1 MSHVYITR
9 RATARRE
16 RRYVVRYRWGGRSF
30 RLVHL
35 GSKRTE
41 REARVLRDWAAGELA
56 AGRDPRKEL
65 RRLQQVSA
73 QRSTVTVDAWFRRW
87 IDSRI
92 DVEEKTKKLDTNAA
106 NRFKPLIG
114 DVEVSELALADVQE
128 AVAKLADELEATTV
142 RKYLSSLRLALDFA
156 GLDRSPARDR
166 RLRVPKAVRVERDPP
181 SGADVLAILERVH
194 ERLRLALVTIE
205 QTGLRVGESAIAW
218 GDVDVTGLRFR
229 VPARKTKSKRAKWVP
244 VPRWLMDAVG
254 STCPTEDRLPDRPVF
269 RGVTDDQLRKAMA
282 RACKTAE
289 ISSYSPHDLRHRR
302 ITLWHYGGVPLRDI
316 QDRVGH
322 AWASTTLDTYT
333 HSMRPDELPKKA
345 LLAVLYVRGEVLSY
359 RTSQKALQITGAPAI
374 SLEVS
379 WSGGARRRCRRP

>member
-41 REARVLRDWAAGELA
+41 REARALRDWAAGELA

-65 RRLQQVSA
+65 GRLRQASA
-73 QRSTVTVDAWFRRW
+73 QRSTAAVDAWFRRW
-87 IDSRI
+87 IDLRI

-106 NRFKPLIG
+106 DRFKPLIG
-114 DVEVSELALADVQE
+114 EIEVSELTVADVQE
-128 AVAKLADELEATTV
+128 AVAKLADELEPTTV

-156 GLDRSPARDR
+156 GVDPNPARDR

-181 SGADVLAILERVH
+181 SGGEVLAILERVPA
-194 ERLRLALVTIE
+194 RLRLALVTIE
-205 QTGLRVGESAIAW
+205 QTGVRVGETSITWA
-218 GDVDVTGLRFR
+218 DVDITGKRFR

-244 VPRWLMDAVG
+244 VPRWLMEVIA
-254 STCPTEDRLPDRPVF
+254 STCPLEDRLSETPVF
-269 RGVTDDQLRKAMA
+269 AGITDDQLRRAMT

-302 ITLWHYGGVPLRDI
+302 ITLWHYEGVPAREV

-322 AWASTTLDTYT
+322 AWLSTTLDTYT

-345 LLAVLYVRGEVLSY
+345 LLAVLNGRGEVSV
-359 RTSQKALQITGAPAI
+359 RS
-374 SLEVS
+374 
-379 WSGGARRRCRRP
+379 